1 MVIILLFRRMA
12 RGRAVQGRQGPGP
25 CGVTCEAWVPRLCPG
40 ELESCHL
47 LDVKE
52 YRRKEHPS
60 ACWRL
65 FKWLGKPVFITDS
78 GTGSLRLPVFARCEL
93 THAKILVTHAKIPF
107 AVLANSKLQHLWLS
121 IAAVPLLPLE
131 TSAFCL
137 QYIRDTPAA
146 SPCSLSFLFHLCSPE
161 YLGQLAFSCFSSL
174 SEFISPTGNNFLLS
188 LPSNNFLHNPP
199 LFWNS

>member
-78 GTGSLRLPVFARCEL
+78 GTGSLRLPSVCTLRVDTCQDPSDTCQDPIRSACQFEITAFVAQHCSCAASSFRDFSFLSPVHQRYACCQSML
-93 THAKILVTHAKIPF
+93 SIIPF
-107 AVLANSKLQHLWLS
+107 PSLQS
-121 IAAVPLLPLE
+121 
-131 TSAFCL
+131 
-137 QYIRDTPAA
+137 
-146 SPCSLSFLFHLCSPE
+146 
-161 YLGQLAFSCFSSL
+161 
-174 SEFISPTGNNFLLS
+174 
-188 LPSNNFLHNPP
+188 
-199 LFWNS
+199 

>member
-65 FKWLGKPVFITDS
+65 FKCLGKPVFITDS
-78 GTGSLRLPVFARCEL
+78 GTGSLRLPSVCTLRVDTCQDPIRSACQFEITAFV
-93 THAKILVTHAKIPF
+93 A
-107 AVLANSKLQHLWLS
+107 QHCSSAAFSFRDFSFLS
-121 IAAVPLLPLE
+121 PVHQRYACCQ
-131 TSAFCL
+131 SM
-137 QYIRDTPAA
+137 
-146 SPCSLSFLFHLCSPE
+146 LSFLFHLCSPE